1 MSDLSKYIKLKNNV
15 EAAQQKRDRAEG
27 ALGQVLKRLKT
38 EFGCTV
44 IVQAEKKLTVMTE
57 QAAKS
62 TKTLDKR
69 LAKFNE
75 EFEDELE

>member
-1 MSDLSKYIKLKNNV
+1 MSELSKYIKLKNNV

-44 IVQAEKKLTVMTE
+44 LAQAEKKLTTITE

-62 TKTLDKR
+62 TKVLDKR